1 MRRTFQEEM
10 ARILIGRRM
19 LLRLAAA
26 AAAVPAWAK
35 TQGSA
40 DGALVAVGGAA
51 RVGIYADVLQLYGRP
66 APKILIIPQA
76 APATGLGTAVEST
89 RKLFTEAGAN
99 DAEELDLARI
109 DHARAQIAGADIIW
123 MSGGLQGRLARAL
136 REAGLV
142 EDIRRRFAAR
152 WGIIAGTSAGASIM
166 SDIMIETSRRDSA
179 GTRHPVLSRG
189 LGLWR
194 DAIIDQHFS
203 ERGRLQRLTRAV
215 ERHPDLIGIG
225 IDEDTGFI
233 RFGDGTTRVIGTG
246 TVTILRA
253 VSREADP
260 VTIEATR
267 LARDQIAAPALNGTV
282 R

>member
-1 MRRTFQEEM
+1 MTRMFQNGL
-10 ARILIGRRM
+10 AGVPIGRRM

-26 AAAVPAWAK
+26 AVAMPAWADA
-35 TQGSA
+35 GAPA

-51 RVGIYADVLQLYGRP
+51 TVGIYADVLRLHGRP

-76 APATGLGTAVEST
+76 APATELGAAVEAG
-89 RKLFTEAGAN
+89 RELFAAAGAKDVEGLN
-99 DAEELDLARI
+99 IAWIDL
-109 DHARAQIAGADIIW
+109 ARAQIARADIIW
-123 MSGGLQGRLARAL
+123 MSGGLQRRLASAL
-136 REAGLV
+136 REAGLIQ
-142 EDIRRRFAAR
+142 DIRRRFAAR
-152 WGIIAGTSAGASIM
+152 RGIIAGTSAGASIL

-179 GTRHPVLSRG
+179 GTRHPILARG

-194 DAIIDQHFS
+194 EAIIDQHFS
-203 ERGRLQRLTRAV
+203 QRGRLQRLTRAI

-225 IDEDTGFI
+225 IDEDTGFV

-253 VSREADP
+253 VNPGADP

-267 LARDQIAAPALNGTV
+267 LRRDQIAVPG
-282 R
+282 